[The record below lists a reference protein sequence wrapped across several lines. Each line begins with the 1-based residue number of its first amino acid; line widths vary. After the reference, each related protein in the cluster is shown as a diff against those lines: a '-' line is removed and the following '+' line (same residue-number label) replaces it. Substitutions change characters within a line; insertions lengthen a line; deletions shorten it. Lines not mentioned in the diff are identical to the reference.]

1 MGKKDPTVREKIIQ
15 SAYDLIQEKGYS
27 ATTLENIVQRA
38 GLTRG
43 AFYYYFNDK
52 TEILRE
58 LEKRYESTYRH
69 PYSDIPRFDSSYE
82 TIKALFVGNI
92 LSKKKP
98 NPYAV
103 MFRYRVEAGTQ
114 LEDMEEKQRKLDN
127 DFVEII
133 AGLIQEGIDKGE
145 FSPSIDVEGY
155 ARSIFLMLL
164 GYDTFLLTHG
174 EAPYPPGHLEQ
185 WAASTAD
192 FALTFLKGNQ
202 ASS

>member
-1 MGKKDPTVREKIIQ
+1 MAKKDPNVREKIIQ
-15 SAYDLIQEKGYS
+15 AAYEVIQEKGYS

-58 LEKRYESTYRH
+58 LEKCYESTYRH
-69 PYSDIPRFDSSYE
+69 PYSDIQHYDSAYE

-103 MFRYRVEAGTQ
+103 MFRYKVEAGTQ
-114 LEDMEEKQRKLDN
+114 LEDMEEKQRKLDE
-127 DFVEII
+127 DFIGII
-133 AGLIQEGIDKGE
+133 AELIQEGIDKGE
-145 FSPSIDVEGY
+145 FNPSIDVQGY
-155 ARSIFLMLL
+155 ARSIFMMLL
-164 GYDTFLLTHG
+164 GYDTFLLTHR
-174 EAPYPPGHLEQ
+174 ETPYPPDQLEQ
-185 WAASTAD
+185 WASLTAD
-192 FALTFLKGNQ
+192 FALNVLKNG
-202 ASS
+202 